1 LIDIH
6 NHIIWDVDD
15 GAKSLEESIEMA
27 KIAEEDG
34 IHKIIATP
42 HYMEDSYCAKK
53 EEIQFKINVLNES
66 IKKEKINIEILEGH
80 EVFLTVDIIDKI
92 QENEVMTLNNSKYIL
107 IEFSLMNIPQNAEK
121 IINNIMKQGYR
132 PIIAHPER
140 INSVVSNPDSI
151 IPFIEMGCLT
161 QITSG
166 SILGLFGSKI
176 KKTAEEMIVK
186 NMAYIIASDGHNTK
200 VRKPKISKAY
210 KRITELTDDENVKEM
225 KKRTLQ
231 IINNE
236 DMEYIEPNIGKKK
249 KSLLSKIFNKKT

>member
-1 LIDIH
+1 MIDIH

-107 IEFSLMNIPQNAEK
+107 ILNYS
-121 IINNIMKQGYR
+121 
-132 PIIAHPER
+132 
-140 INSVVSNPDSI
+140 
-151 IPFIEMGCLT
+151 
-161 QITSG
+161 
-166 SILGLFGSKI
+166 
-176 KKTAEEMIVK
+176 
-186 NMAYIIASDGHNTK
+186 
-200 VRKPKISKAY
+200 
-210 KRITELTDDENVKEM
+210 
-225 KKRTLQ
+225 
-231 IINNE
+231 
-236 DMEYIEPNIGKKK
+236 
-249 KSLLSKIFNKKT
+249 